1 MILDRNNRFLFC
13 SYKMAGECIN
23 MFHQR
28 KIKPNMSKISV
39 TSDNN
44 VFFLVIIFI
53 IFTVFNRKRR
63 EHRKLCYLAI
73 FLVVILLLKFQI
85 KDGLPASFTSLQKCS
100 TNDFFNLGTITSC
113 HYIQHITLFFLTIAN
128 LKYKVYDSFDQ
139 FPLLLSGDVSLNL
152 EPVQISPAVNV
163 NIWEPLNKK
172 RFSYSSN
179 CYKQFT
185 PKIDELKSID
195 NKVKTAVI
203 GITEAKLCHSV
214 SGLEVNLPG
223 YDILQCDIEIEMVVV
238 LPVI

>member
-1 MILDRNNRFLFC
+1 M
-13 SYKMAGECIN
+13 
-23 MFHQR
+23 HQ
-28 KIKPNMSKISV
+28 N
-39 TSDNN
+39 
-44 VFFLVIIFI
+44 LV
-53 IFTVFNRKRR
+53 
-63 EHRKLCYLAI
+63 CLA
-73 FLVVILLLKFQI
+73 
-85 KDGLPASFTSLQKCS
+85 S
-100 TNDFFNLGTITSC
+100 T
-113 HYIQHITLFFLTIAN
+113 N
-128 LKYKVYDSFDQ
+128 LKYEDYNNFYH
-139 FPLLLSGDVSLNL
+139 FLFLLSGDASLNPG
-152 EPVQISPAVNV
+152 PVQISPAVNV